1 MPALPGPLPA
11 FRTTRFAPSPTGYLH
26 LGHVANA
33 VWTWGVAQASGA
45 RVLLRLEDHDRGRCR
60 PEYEQAIYEDL
71 DWLGFEVVPESRES
85 LEGGSSSYRQSNN
98 NPLYRA
104 ALERL
109 RATARVYGCRC
120 SRSTITRALREAGF
134 EEWDELRYPG
144 TCRPLGVPLEDGVGV
159 RVVLADEPVEF
170 EDLLLG
176 VQRQSPA
183 EQSGDLLLRDATGN
197 WTYQFCVT
205 VDDLRHDVDLVV
217 RGEDLLASTGRQIM
231 LASLLGRATPARF
244 LHHPLIRNAEGIKL
258 SKRDGAVGVRA
269 LRALG
274 RKPVEVLGE
283 AAWRT
288 GLLPVNRPIRPS
300 ELGGLFL
307 TTVDGDDG
315 APWFL

>member
-1 MPALPGPLPA
+1 
-11 FRTTRFAPSPTGYLH
+11 
-26 LGHVANA
+26 
-33 VWTWGVAQASGA
+33 
-45 RVLLRLEDHDRGRCR
+45 
-60 PEYEQAIYEDL
+60 
-71 DWLGFEVVPESRES
+71 
-85 LEGGSSSYRQSNN
+85 
-98 NPLYRA
+98 
-104 ALERL
+104 
-109 RATARVYGCRC
+109 
-120 SRSTITRALREAGF
+120 
-134 EEWDELRYPG
+134 
-144 TCRPLGVPLEDGVGV
+144 VPLEDGVGV

-231 LASLLGRATPARF
+231 LAGLLGRATPARF

-258 SKRDGAVGVRA
+258 SKRDGVVGVRA

-274 RKPVEVLGE
+274 RKPVEVIGE

-307 TTVDGDDG
+307 TAVDG
-315 APWFL
+315 